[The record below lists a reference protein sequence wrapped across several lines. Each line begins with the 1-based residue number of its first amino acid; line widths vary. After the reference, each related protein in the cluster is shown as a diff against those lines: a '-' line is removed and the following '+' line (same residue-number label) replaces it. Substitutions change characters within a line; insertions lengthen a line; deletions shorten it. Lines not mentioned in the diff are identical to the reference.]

1 MENIP
6 LYNFDIAETKQY
18 QKQQAKIDSKLLL
31 KIKNIVYPVLRKN
44 PYFGTNI
51 KKLKGDLEGYYR
63 YRIGSYRLFYIIK
76 DNKVLV
82 VITSLKSRQNSY

>member
-18 QKQQAKIDSKLLL
+18 QKQQAKIDPKLLL